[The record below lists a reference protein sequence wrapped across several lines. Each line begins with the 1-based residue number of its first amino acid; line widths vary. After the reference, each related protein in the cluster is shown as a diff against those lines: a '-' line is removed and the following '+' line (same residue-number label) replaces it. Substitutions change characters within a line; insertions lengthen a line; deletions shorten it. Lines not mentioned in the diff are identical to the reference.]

1 MASDT
6 IYREI
11 LRVKAAGKPVVV
23 SMGNV
28 AASGGYYISAPATK
42 IVAQPSTVTGSIGVV
57 STAQADHRADKKFLF
72 CSNLQRLNI
81 CTSPHWLGV
90 GNLNIEDLWNFQTY
104 VHEIIIVDLSLLCR
118 FLGSSTLRKHC
129 NSMAS
134 TRAPLLRAEMQTR
147 NFPFQTGIRSS

>member
-6 IYREI
+6 IFREI

-57 STAQADHRADKKFLF
+57 SPAQAEH
-72 CSNLQRLNI
+72 
-81 CTSPHWLGV
+81 
-90 GNLNIEDLWNFQTY
+90 
-104 VHEIIIVDLSLLCR
+104 
-118 FLGSSTLRKHC
+118 
-129 NSMAS
+129 
-134 TRAPLLRAEMQTR
+134 
-147 NFPFQTGIRSS
+147 